1 MRLVKEMKAGKNFDI
16 ASQESNEIIEPIDIK
31 LFESLRKK
39 HDL

>member
-1 MRLVKEMKAGKNFDI
+1 MRLVKEIKAGKSFDI
-16 ASQESNEIIEPIDIK
+16 ASQENNEIIEPIDIK